1 MTAGNFTEVREF
13 MGKTA
18 VITGATS
25 GFGAAFARRLAQDGY
40 NLVIT
45 GRKKEII
52 QKLADEITGKNKVK
66 VDLIIAELSND
77 TDIQR
82 VLEYIKKKDDVEILI
97 NNAGQSG
104 YDQHFEDVNIIEHEK
119 LVKVQN
125 IVPMRLISLVLP
137 GMIKRHNGAIINVA
151 SMASFL
157 PMPGFSVYCGVKGF
171 LRLYTESLHF
181 ELMDKGIKV
190 QALCPGYSDTNWG
203 KEYFSERLTEGLS
216 KSKGFPPEKVVDA
229 SLKALKKNKWVCIPG
244 MSNKMMTNMFTA
256 LPLGMY
262 ASLLNRMTP
271 FR

>member
-1 MTAGNFTEVREF
+1 MS
-13 MGKTA
+13 KIA

-40 NLVIT
+40 DLIIT
-45 GRKKEII
+45 GRKKGII
-52 QKLADEITGKNKVK
+52 QKLADEIATNNKVK
-66 VDLIIAELSND
+66 VAVVIAELSDD

-82 VLEYIKKKDDVEILI
+82 VLDSVKKEAEIDILI

-104 YDQHFEDVNIIEHEK
+104 YDQHFEDVDIVDHEK
-119 LVKVQN
+119 LIKVQT

-137 GMIKRHNGAIINVA
+137 GMIKRHKGSIINVA

-157 PMPGFSVYCGVKGF
+157 PLPGFSVYCGVKGF

-190 QALCPGYSDTNWG
+190 LALCPGYSDTNWG
-203 KEYFSERLTEGLS
+203 KEYFSKRLKDGLS
-216 KSKGFPPEKVVDA
+216 NTKGMPPDNVVAD
-229 SLKALKKNKWVCIPG
+229 SLNALKKNQWVCIPG
-244 MSNKMMTNMFTA
+244 MSNKMMKNMFTP

-262 ASLLNRMTP
+262 ASLLYRMTP

>member
-1 MTAGNFTEVREF
+1 

-40 NLVIT
+40 DLVIT
-45 GRKKEII
+45 GRKKESI
-52 QKLADEITGKNKVK
+52 QKLADELFEKHKVK
-66 VDLIIAELSND
+66 IDVVIAELSND
-77 TDIQR
+77 SDIQR
-82 VLEYIKKKDDVEILI
+82 VLDFVKKKVEVEILI

-104 YDQHFEDVNIIEHEK
+104 FDQHFEDVDIIEHEK
-119 LVKVQN
+119 LIKVQT

-137 GMIKRHNGAIINVA
+137 GMIKRHRGSIINVA

-181 ELMDKGIKV
+181 ELMDKGINV

-203 KEYFSERLTEGLS
+203 KEYFSKRLKNGLS
-216 KSKGFPPEKVVDA
+216 TTKGVPPEKVVTA

-256 LPLGMY
+256 LPLSMY
-262 ASLLNRMTP
+262 ASLLHRMTP